1 MWLTT
6 FFDKKCTIYEV
17 WYAIVDATQVPSK
30 NVIHNLIPCDFG
42 KGITPENY
50 VPDLQVTK
58 ESDKETMEIVL
69 NWPWFIDVRKWM
81 LIELFEDAWWVDVSV
96 WIYKINTVDFVKDMY
111 WVLDNIYMSATTTDG
126 DY

>member
-6 FFDKKCTIYEV
+6 FFDKKCTIYSIAPV
-17 WYAIVDATQVPSK
+17 RSNGTQKKVK
-30 NVIHNLIPCDFG
+30 TIIHELIPCDFG

-50 VPDLQVTK
+50 IPDLQVTR

-69 NWPWFIDVRKWM
+69 NWPSFIDIRKGM
-81 LIELFEDAWWVDVSV
+81 MIELFEDAWWVDVSTWV
-96 WIYKINTVDFVKDMY
+96 YTINTVDYVKDMY

-126 DY
+126 